1 MHPHMEEESGYFRPL
16 LTERVIA
23 AGRWFLAMF
32 LLLTVVVDPTE
43 AGPYPLLFQLVI
55 AYVAYAAGV
64 ALIIWTRRIPTF
76 IIPAATHVVDLLLF
90 PVFVHLTKGLNGPF
104 LIYFM
109 FVVIC
114 GAIRWHMRGAL
125 ITGAAGLGAYIG
137 VTLASGAFMGNSV
150 EWGRFITRCTQL
162 AVVTALLAY
171 LGVYQHRL
179 QAEIAS
185 LVGWPRRLSSRPE
198 IAVLEVLT
206 HAAGILRARA
216 LVLAWHEQQEPSV
229 HVAINDGDRFELS
242 ELPPDAFGPLV
253 AEPLRRSSFLCTN
266 VSAPSCDVTIR
277 GPDGFKAWR
286 GAPLSST
293 FRERY
298 GIKTVL
304 ALRIVTSSVEGWL
317 FALNRAELSVDDLL
331 VGGVV
336 GRLVGVALDQQTQ
349 MKQLRDAAVGQER
362 LRLARELHDGVLQA
376 LSGVALQADR
386 LRGLLA
392 RDPGH
397 AESLLAEIE
406 EVVLTEQ
413 RALRSVI
420 DELKSSYA
428 VEGTE
433 VDCAGRLR
441 EVATRLATQWDVRVH
456 LDLAQDGP
464 PLPRR
469 LAHEICQ
476 MAQESVVNAIR
487 HGAARDVRL
496 QWGAGVDRV
505 NLTVAYAGRGFATF
519 HGRHD
524 LESLNRLKAGPRSL
538 KQRVAHL
545 RGALVINSDD
555 EGATVDIA
563 IPLTSAAASDDP
575 GRHR

>member
-1 MHPHMEEESGYFRPL
+1 MGEEPGYFRPL

-23 AGRWFLAMF
+23 AGRWFLAVF
-32 LLLTVVVDPTE
+32 LLLAVVLDPAET
-43 AGPYPLLFQLVI
+43 GPSPLLFQLVI

-64 ALIIWTRRIPTF
+64 ALLIWTRRIPTF
-76 IIPAATHVVDLLLF
+76 ILPAATQVVDLLLF
-90 PVFVHLTKGLNGPF
+90 AVFSHLTQGPTGPF
-104 LIYFM
+104 LICFI
-109 FVVIC
+109 FAVSC
-114 GAIRWHMRGAL
+114 GAIRWHMRGAI

-137 VTLASGAFMGNSV
+137 VTLSSAAFLGSSF
-150 EWGRFITRCTQL
+150 ELGRFIMRCTQL

-171 LGVYQHRL
+171 LGAYQHRL
-179 QAEIAS
+179 HSEIAS
-185 LVGWPRRLSSRPE
+185 LVGWRRRASSRPE
-198 IAVLEVLT
+198 LTVLDVLT
-206 HAAGILRARA
+206 HAAGILRARGM
-216 LVLAWHEQQEPSV
+216 VLAWHEQEEPAL

-253 AEPLRRSSFLCTN
+253 AEPLRLSSFLCAN
-266 VSAPSCDVTIR
+266 VSAPSCDVILQ
-277 GPDGFKAWR
+277 GLDGFKAWR
-286 GAPLSST
+286 GAPLSAT

-304 ALRIVTSSVEGWL
+304 ALRIVTTSVDGWL
-317 FALNRAELSVDDLL
+317 FALNPAELSVDDLL

-386 LRGLLA
+386 LRGLLT
-392 RDPGH
+392 RDPDQ
-397 AESLLAEIE
+397 AKSLLAEIE
-406 EVVLTEQ
+406 EVVLTEH

-420 DELKSSYA
+420 EELKSSHP

-441 EVATRLATQWDVRVH
+441 EVAIRLATQWDVRVH
-456 LDLAQDGP
+456 LDLAEDAP

-487 HGAARDVRL
+487 HGAAKDVRL
-496 QWGAGVDRV
+496 HWGAGVDRV

-524 LESLNRLKAGPRSL
+524 LESLNRMKAGPRSL
-538 KQRVAHL
+538 KQRVSHL

-555 EGATVDIA
+555 DGATVDIA
-563 IPLTSAAASDDP
+563 IPLTSAAAYDDP

>member
-1 MHPHMEEESGYFRPL
+1 MGEEPGYFRPL

-23 AGRWFLAMF
+23 AARLFLAVF
-32 LLLTVVVDPTE
+32 LLLAVVLDPTE

-64 ALIIWTRRIPTF
+64 ALLIWTRRIPTF
-76 IIPAATHVVDLLLF
+76 IFPAATHGVDLLLF
-90 PVFVHLTKGLNGPF
+90 AVFSHLTQGPTGPF
-104 LIYFM
+104 FICFI
-109 FVVIC
+109 FAVSC
-114 GAIRWHMRGAL
+114 GAIRWHMRGAI
-125 ITGAAGLGAYIG
+125 ITGAAGLGAYSA
-137 VTLASGAFMGNSV
+137 VTLASAAFLGVSF
-150 EWGRFITRCTQL
+150 ELSRFITWCTQL
-162 AVVTALLAY
+162 AVVTALLGYLSAY
-171 LGVYQHRL
+171 QQRL
-179 QAEIAS
+179 QSEIAS
-185 LVGWPRRLSSRPE
+185 LVGWRRRLTSRPE
-198 IAVLEVLT
+198 IAVLDVLT
-206 HAAGILRARA
+206 HAAGILRARGM
-216 LVLAWHEQQEPSV
+216 VLAWHEQEEPSL
-229 HVAINDGDRFELS
+229 HVAVNDGDRIELS
-242 ELPPDAFGPLV
+242 ELPPDTFGPLV
-253 AEPLRRSSFLCTN
+253 AEPLRLSSFLCTN
-266 VSAPSCDVTIR
+266 VSAPSCDVILH
-277 GPDGFKAWR
+277 GLDGFKAWR
-286 GAPLSST
+286 GAPLSSA

-304 ALRIVTSSVEGWL
+304 ALRFVTSSIDGWL
-317 FALNRAELSVDDLL
+317 FALNAAEPSVDDLL
-331 VGGVV
+331 MGGVV

-349 MKQLRDAAVGQER
+349 MKQLRDTAVGQER

-386 LRGLLA
+386 LRGHLA
-392 RDPGH
+392 RDPDQ
-397 AESLLAEIE
+397 AKSLLAEIE
-406 EVVLTEQ
+406 EVVLTEH

-420 DELKSSYA
+420 EELKSSHA

-456 LDLAQDGP
+456 LDLAQDAP
-464 PLPRR
+464 PMPRR

-487 HGAARDVRL
+487 HGAAKDVRL

-524 LESLNRLKAGPRSL
+524 LESLNRMKAGPRSL
-538 KQRVAHL
+538 KQRVSHL

-555 EGATVDIA
+555 DGATVDIA
-563 IPLTSAAASDDP
+563 IPLTSAGAYDDP
-575 GRHR
+575 GRHH